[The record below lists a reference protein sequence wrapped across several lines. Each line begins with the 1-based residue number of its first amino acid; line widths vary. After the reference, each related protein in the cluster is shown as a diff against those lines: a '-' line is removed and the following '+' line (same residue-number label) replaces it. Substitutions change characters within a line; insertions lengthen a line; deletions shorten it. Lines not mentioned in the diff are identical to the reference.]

1 MSLRETGG
9 QQCRRVLRREELQS
23 SELRQPPFDSAPLLT
38 SYNVPRFRAVL
49 LRAQQFAA
57 THKRALYWAAAH
69 DRPLAAADLQLDE
82 PSLRQ
87 KRLRWLNRHD
97 QETSHLASLLPLVVG
112 LPVRLTEKVDK
123 KLRLFK
129 GKRGHI
135 SSWTLAEGTVVTAC
149 NSGFV
154 LSKQPLGIYVNF
166 PGETWQVAP
175 SLPRGTYLFT
185 PATRNWLLCR
195 RSGMSALR
203 TGYFLVPDFATTAHM
218 AQGQSLPALF
228 CCIDTDPVAAY
239 VMLSRTTALETLAIL
254 RPFSSRLFRGGPWVG
269 NCCCENFWRPTRY
282 TTPII
287 LGTVAMC
294 VRLPVLTVATVE
306 RTKKPP
312 SNLITA
318 RSNRHLAP

>member
-82 PSLRQ
+82 PGLRQ

-228 CCIDTDPVAAY
+228 CCVDTDPVAAY

-254 RPFSSRLFRGGPWVG
+254 RPFSSRLFRGGPPLG
-269 NCCCENFWRPTRY
+269 RQLLLRKFLEADKIHNTNNFGDCRNVCPTSGFDSRN
-282 TTPII
+282 
-287 LGTVAMC
+287 
-294 VRLPVLTVATVE
+294 
-306 RTKKPP
+306 
-312 SNLITA
+312 S
-318 RSNRHLAP
+318 

>member
-1 MSLRETGG
+1 MKPEVSNADVCCAVRS
-9 QQCRRVLRREELQS
+9 CKAANCDSRRSTVLRCSLHTTFLAFEQFF
-23 SELRQPPFDSAPLLT
+23 SERSNSQRRT
-38 SYNVPRFRAVL
+38 NVHCTGQL
-49 LRAQQFAA
+49 
-57 THKRALYWAAAH
+57 H

-254 RPFSSRLFRGGPWVG
+254 RPFSSRLFRGGPPLG
-269 NCCCENFWRPTRY
+269 RQLLLRKFLEADKIHNTNNFGDCRNVCPTSGFDSRN
-282 TTPII
+282 
-287 LGTVAMC
+287 
-294 VRLPVLTVATVE
+294 
-306 RTKKPP
+306 
-312 SNLITA
+312 S
-318 RSNRHLAP
+318 

>member
-1 MSLRETGG
+1 MAEST
-9 QQCRRVLRREELQS
+9 
-23 SELRQPPFDSAPLLT
+23 
-38 SYNVPRFRAVL
+38 
-49 LRAQQFAA
+49 
-57 THKRALYWAAAH
+57 
-69 DRPLAAADLQLDE
+69 RPGNL
-82 PSLRQ
+82 SF
-87 KRLRWLNRHD
+87 
-97 QETSHLASLLPLVVG
+97 VG

-228 CCIDTDPVAAY
+228 LLHRHGPSRRLRHVVQNNSFGNTGNIAAF
-239 VMLSRTTALETLAIL
+239 LFALVPRWSA
-254 RPFSSRLFRGGPWVG
+254 PGS
-269 NCCCENFWRPTRY
+269 
-282 TTPII
+282 
-287 LGTVAMC
+287 
-294 VRLPVLTVATVE
+294 ATVVAKIFGG
-306 RTKKPP
+306 RQDTQ
-312 SNLITA
+312 
-318 RSNRHLAP
+318 HQ

>member
-82 PSLRQ
+82 PGLRQ

-97 QETSHLASLLPLVVG
+97 QETSHL
-112 LPVRLTEKVDK
+112 
-123 KLRLFK
+123 
-129 GKRGHI
+129 
-135 SSWTLAEGTVVTAC
+135 VVTAC
-149 NSGFV
+149 NIGFV
-154 LSKQPLGIYVNF
+154 LSKQLLGIYVNF

-228 CCIDTDPVAAY
+228 CCVDTDPVAAY

-254 RPFSSRLFRGGPWVG
+254 RPFSSRLFRGGPPLG
-269 NCCCENFWRPTRY
+269 RQLLLRKFLEADKIHNTNNFGDCRNVCPTSGFDSRN
-282 TTPII
+282 
-287 LGTVAMC
+287 
-294 VRLPVLTVATVE
+294 
-306 RTKKPP
+306 
-312 SNLITA
+312 S
-318 RSNRHLAP
+318 